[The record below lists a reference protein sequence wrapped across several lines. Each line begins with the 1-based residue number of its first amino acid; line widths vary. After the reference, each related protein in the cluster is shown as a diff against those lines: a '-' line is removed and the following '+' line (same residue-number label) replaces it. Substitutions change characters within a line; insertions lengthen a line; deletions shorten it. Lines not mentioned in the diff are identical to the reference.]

1 MDRVRIKICGI
12 TRVDDALAAARLGVD
27 AIGLVF
33 YTGSP
38 RAVTPAQAAAIVHA
52 LPPLV
57 TTVGLFVDADEAEV
71 RAVLQQ
77 VPIDLLQFH
86 GQEVPGYC
94 DGFSRPYIKVLRMQA
109 GLDVAAEA
117 DRYPHARGLL
127 LDTYQADVAGGTGQV
142 FDWSTVPS
150 GLKKP
155 IILAGGLTADNVA
168 AAITAV
174 KPWAVDVS
182 GGVESAPGIKDSDR
196 MAEFVKAVN
205 NSPEC

>member
-33 YTGSP
+33 YAGSP
-38 RAVTPAQAAAIVHA
+38 RAVTPAQAAAIVRA

-71 RAVLQQ
+71 MTVLQQ

-86 GQEVPGYC
+86 GHEDPEYC
-94 DGFSRPYIKVLRMQA
+94 DVFPRPYIKALRMKT
-109 GLDVAAEA
+109 GLDVVAEA
-117 DRYPHARGLL
+117 DRYHGARGLL
-127 LDTYQADVAGGTGQV
+127 LDTYQAEVAGGTGRV
-142 FDWSTVPS
+142 FDWTTVPA
-150 GLKKP
+150 GLKRP

-168 AAITAV
+168 AGISRL

-182 GGVESAPGIKDSDR
+182 GGVEAAPGIKDSNR
-196 MAEFVKAVN
+196 MGAFVTAVN
-205 NSPEC
+205 NSLE